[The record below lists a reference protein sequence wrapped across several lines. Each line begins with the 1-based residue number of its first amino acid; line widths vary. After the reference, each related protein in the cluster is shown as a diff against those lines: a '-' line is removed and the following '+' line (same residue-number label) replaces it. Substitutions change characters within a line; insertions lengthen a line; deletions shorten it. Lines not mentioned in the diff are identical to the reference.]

1 MTVIAEKHIPS
12 VDWPKWMQSF
22 SAGVT
27 NKTYN
32 KMEYQ
37 LWKKCNRTGEA
48 VNVALTDLPSIRLTI
63 GDRPIEVF
71 GTRDKSFGTFLFN
84 HMFNEEER
92 TMATYSNNTSINV
105 SAPFNAEKATIS
117 VDTADYLNTSNW
129 YDNRTSANST
139 AIDSRTFTYYTND
152 FPSIIETIEKL
163 EDRVNNLEYK
173 NNEEENKN
181 MKGFN
186 FDFGP
191 CTSDQC
197 HMSMYGIAIKNAAG
211 TYVSYNPNSNE
222 IVDVDVLN
230 FDGAKFMYKLPVA
243 INAVAIGDVIIHNRK
258 PMFVV
263 GLPTESNNT
272 FTCVDVYAGE
282 QKQIIPTVNMFGFNF
297 ITKIVSLFNAIG
309 DNAPSPDQPFG
320 NMLPLM
326 LMGDNK
332 DIDPMMVTML
342 MMPNNP
348 IMNNPMML
356 YFMMKDNKN
365 IDPMM
370 LMVMSG
376 MFNTK

>member
-1 MTVIAEKHIPS
+1 MSVIAEKHIS
-12 VDWPKWMQSF
+12 FADWPKWMQSF
-22 SAGVT
+22 SDGVT
-27 NKTYN
+27 NKIYN

-37 LWKKCNRTGEA
+37 LWKKCNRAGEA
-48 VNVALTDLPSIRLTI
+48 VNVVLTDVPSIRLTI
-63 GDRPIEVF
+63 GNQPIEIF
-71 GTRDKSFGTFLFN
+71 GPCDKSFGTFLFN

-92 TMATYSNNTSINV
+92 TMATYSNSTSTNV
-105 SAPFNAEKATIS
+105 SDSFCTAEKATIS
-117 VDTADYLNTSNW
+117 LDTTNYLNTSNL
-129 YDNRTSANST
+129 YNNYTSAVPST
-139 AIDSRTFTYYTND
+139 ITNYCTLD
-152 FPSIIETIEKL
+152 YPSIIK
-163 EDRVNNLEYK
+163 NLERRINDLESK
-173 NNEEENKN
+173 NNKEENKN

-197 HMSMYGIAIKNAAG
+197 HMSLYGIAIKNAAG

-243 INAVAIGDVIIHNRK
+243 INTVAIGDVIIHNRK

-263 GLPTESNNT
+263 GLPTEGNNT

-320 NMLPLM
+320 NMLPFM
-326 LMGDNK
+326 LMGDGK
-332 DIDPMMVTML
+332 EIDPMMLTMM
-342 MMPNNP
+342 MMPNSP
-348 IMNNPMML
+348 VMNNPMML
-356 YFMMKDNKN
+356 YFMLKDNKD

-370 LMVMSG
+370 LMIMSG

>member
-1 MTVIAEKHIPS
+1 
-12 VDWPKWMQSF
+12 
-22 SAGVT
+22 
-27 NKTYN
+27 
-32 KMEYQ
+32 
-37 LWKKCNRTGEA
+37 
-48 VNVALTDLPSIRLTI
+48 
-63 GDRPIEVF
+63 
-71 GTRDKSFGTFLFN
+71 
-84 HMFNEEER
+84 
-92 TMATYSNNTSINV
+92 MATYSNSTSIDV
-105 SAPFNAEKATIS
+105 SAPFDAEKATIS
-117 VDTADYLNTSNW
+117 VDTNTLKSSNW
-129 YDNRTSANST
+129 YDYNTTTNSATISSV
-139 AIDSRTFTYYTND
+139 DGVYTYYTHD
-152 FPSIIETIEKL
+152 FPSIIETVE
-163 EDRVNNLEYK
+163 NLENRISNLESK

-243 INAVAIGDVIIHNRK
+243 ISAVAIGDVIIHNRK

-263 GLPTESNNT
+263 GLPTEDNNT

-320 NMLPLM
+320 NMIPFPPKCLANFESIN
-326 LMGDNK
+326 DHVK
-332 DIDPMMVTML
+332 A
-342 MMPNNP
+342 
-348 IMNNPMML
+348 
-356 YFMMKDNKN
+356 
-365 IDPMM
+365 
-370 LMVMSG
+370 
-376 MFNTK
+376 